1 MFQKL
6 KQYKDLRD
14 KAKDLRSKL
23 AQESVVAEAKG
34 VSVVMDGNQ
43 EIMRVEVKDELLSTD
58 RKSQL
63 ESGVKEAVNDALK
76 KVQKI
81 MIEKMRNSGDFNLPG
96 LS

>member
-23 AQESVVAEAKG
+23 AEETVVAEAKG
-34 VSVVMDGNQ
+34 VSIVMDGNQ
-43 EIMRVEVKDELLSTD
+43 EIMRVEVKDELLAVD

-63 ESGVKEAVNDALK
+63 EAGIKESVNDALK
-76 KVQKI
+76 KVQKV
-81 MIEKMRNSGDFNLPG
+81 MVEKMRSSGDFNLPG